1 MNIVC
6 YTEEAA
12 NEVLQILHNRGYKW
26 NGGGSLLS
34 YNNWS
39 FKDFIVYITNEE
51 TKTVSTK
58 FKSLMSNNEELTK
71 AIDFLALNRNMG
83 DLKIDNNTVVHCKT
97 EELAKQVLKI
107 AYKLG
112 YKWSNGASFLYEHK
126 WNLFK
131 DLSHYFL
138 HEGFVAKRD
147 FFGINYKIISA
158 QEFIDL
164 HDIEEQNIALYK
176 KEMEDAGYK
185 FDTMTVDDINK
196 GQKFD
201 EGKLPMFTVLVKQ
214 FPNAVKEIVKCSQA
228 GHIKYPKDIDWLNYR
243 RVDLT
248 DNPNRYLDAAV
259 RHLFESKGELKLNE
273 DMKEYGEVSHLAQVA
288 WNILAHLE
296 IKLNDKTRH

>member
-1 MNIVC
+1 
-6 YTEEAA
+6 
-12 NEVLQILHNRGYKW
+12 
-26 NGGGSLLS
+26 
-34 YNNWS
+34 
-39 FKDFIVYITNEE
+39 
-51 TKTVSTK
+51 
-58 FKSLMSNNEELTK
+58 MSNNEILTK

-164 HDIEEQNIALYK
+164 HKTEETLLSKLQKIQEEYSDVQHKPYSVIENQ
-176 KEMEDAGYK
+176 
-185 FDTMTVDDINK
+185 

-201 EGKLPMFTVLVKQ
+201 EGYKESNGKRYYELDWNFINQMADRMSQNKKPVGKYERWNWKKPIDIEGLKQ
-214 FPNAVKEIVKCSQA
+214 A
-228 GHIKYPKDIDWLNYR
+228 
-243 RVDLT
+243 T
-248 DNPNRYLDAAV
+248 M
-259 RHLFESKGELKLNE
+259 RHLIEVIKGNYE
-273 DMKEYGEVSHLAQVA
+273 DEGRPYG
-288 WNILAHLE
+288 HLE
-296 IKLNDKTRH
+296 AIADNCMMINYQLNNNDKTKC